1 MKMQRVMLA
10 IALGLAC
17 GYAALAFVNW
27 SFNLIEWN
35 AAQRGAVLIIGVL
48 IAGIMEAGNE

>member
-10 IALGLAC
+10 LALGLGI

-27 SFNLIEWN
+27 SFNLMEWN
-35 AAQRGAVLIIGVL
+35 EAQRGAVLIIAVL
-48 IAGIMEAGNE
+48 ITGIMEGGEE